1 MTIAV
6 EPVSTAPARAE
17 MIVTPSGI
25 EVWRV
30 HSEVVPVAAMSFVF
44 EGGASQDPME
54 RPGIAQMTAQLLD
67 EGAGPY
73 PSDAYQEKLAESAI
87 ELSFNAGQ
95 DSISGGLRTLTRNLN
110 EAIALTRLAL
120 VEPRFDEEAIARV
133 RAQTLAGIR
142 YQMNDP
148 GVRATKTYFT
158 QAFPGHIYGLPNG
171 GTLESVEAISRN
183 DLVNAHARSIARD
196 NLRVAVVGALDET
209 QVIALVDGVFGDL
222 PATAQITKPQ
232 AASIAGLGTRHVVD
246 LDVPQSVIRFGMNGI
261 GWHDPDFIPAYVL
274 NHILGGGVFTSR
286 LFQEVRE
293 KRGLAYSVGTGL
305 VSLRAAAMTWGF
317 TATKNERVVEAL
329 DVITAEIDK
338 LKTDGPSEEELIKA
352 KAYLTGSYP
361 LAFDTSTKIAQQLAQ
376 IAFEGLGIDYITRRN
391 ALVSAVTREDVM
403 RAATRVLGDG
413 RMLVV
418 IAGRPEGLA
427 TA

>member
-17 MIVTPSGI
+17 RLVTPAGI
-25 EVWRV
+25 EVWTV
-30 HSEVVPVAAMSFVF
+30 HSQVVPVAAMSFIF
-44 EGGASQDPME
+44 EGGASQDPMD
-54 RPGIAQMTAQLLD
+54 RPGTAQMMAQLLD

-73 PSDAYQEKLAESAI
+73 PSDAYQEKLAEAAI

-95 DSISGGLRTLTRNLN
+95 DSISGGLRTLTRNLDA
-110 EAIALTRLAL
+110 AIALTRLAL
-120 VEPRFDEEAIARV
+120 VEPRFDEEAITRV
-133 RAQTLAGIR
+133 RAQTSAGIR
-142 YQMNDP
+142 YQQNDP
-148 GVRATKTYFT
+148 GVRATKTFFAT
-158 QAFPGHIYGLPNG
+158 GFPDHIYGLPNA
-171 GTLESVEAISRN
+171 GTLESVEAITR
-183 DLVNAHARSIARD
+183 DEIVAAHGKLIARD
-196 NLRVAVVGALDET
+196 NLKVAVVGALDEA

-222 PATAQITKPQ
+222 PARAQITAPP
-232 AASIAGLGTRHVVD
+232 ATTLAGLGTRKIVD

-261 GWHDPDFIPAYVL
+261 GWRDPDFIPAYVL

-286 LFQEVRE
+286 MFQEVRE

-305 VSLRAAAMTWGF
+305 VSLRGAAMTWGF

-329 DVITAEIDK
+329 DVIADEIGK
-338 LKTDGPSEEELIKA
+338 LKAEGPSDEELTKA

-376 IAFEGLGIDYITRRN
+376 IAFEGLGINYIARRN
-391 ALVSAVTREDVM
+391 ALVSAVTHDDVM
-403 RAATRVLGDG
+403 RAAERVLGDG

-418 IAGRPEGLA
+418 VAGRPEGLA
-427 TA
+427 TL

>member
-73 PSDAYQEKLAESAI
+73 PSDAYQEKLGASAI
-87 ELSFNAGQ
+87 ELSFSAGQ
-95 DSISGGLRTLTRNLN
+95 DSISGGLRTLTRNLD
-110 EAIALTRLAL
+110 EAIALARLAL
-120 VEPRFDEEAIARV
+120 VEPRFDDEAIARV

-148 GVRATKTYFT
+148 GVRATKTFFT

-171 GTLESVEAISRN
+171 GTLESVEAISRA
-183 DLVNAHARSIARD
+183 DLVDAHERLIARD
-196 NLRVAVVGALDET
+196 NLCVAVVGALDEQ

-222 PATAQITKPQ
+222 PATARIKKPQ
-232 AASIAGLGTRHVVD
+232 VASIAGLGTRHVVD

-261 GWHDPDFIPAYVL
+261 GWRDPDFIPAFVL

-329 DVITAEIDK
+329 DVIAAEIDK
-338 LKTDGPSEEELIKA
+338 LKTDGPSEEELTKA

-361 LAFDTSTKIAQQLAQ
+361 LGFDTSTKIAQQLAQ

-427 TA
+427 TV

>member
-6 EPVSTAPARAE
+6 EPVSTAPARADS
-17 MIVTPSGI
+17 IVTPAGI

-44 EGGASQDPME
+44 EGGASQDPLE

-95 DSISGGLRTLTRNLN
+95 DSISGGLRTLTRNLD

-120 VEPRFDEEAIARV
+120 VEPRFDDEAIARV

-148 GVRATKTYFT
+148 GVRATKTFFS

-171 GTLESVEAISRN
+171 GTLESVAAITRD
-183 DLVNAHARSIARD
+183 DLVDAHARLIARD
-196 NLRVAVVGALDET
+196 NLRVAVVGALDEA

-222 PATAQITKPQ
+222 PATARITRPQ
-232 AASIAGLGTRHVVD
+232 VASLAGIGTRHVVD

-261 GWHDPDFIPAYVL
+261 GWRDPDFIPAFVL

-329 DVITAEIDK
+329 DVIAAEIDK
-338 LKTDGPSEEELIKA
+338 LKTDGPSEEELTKA

-391 ALVSAVTREDVM
+391 ALVSAVTRADVM

-418 IAGRPEGLA
+418 VAGRPEGL
-427 TA
+427 TGD